1 MDFRRFNHGLPLR
14 LTDKREPL
22 EPVKD
27 RVFMTTEELAI
38 RWRKSKRTI
47 ENYRYSIKKDGLPFY
62 KINGS
67 VRYDLNDIIKYEL
80 DNYFGELTSA

>member
-1 MDFRRFNHGLPLR
+1 MVYYQGNRQKGAIKL
-14 LTDKREPL
+14 KRQSIY
-22 EPVKD
+22 D
-27 RVFMTTEELAI
+27 HEELAI